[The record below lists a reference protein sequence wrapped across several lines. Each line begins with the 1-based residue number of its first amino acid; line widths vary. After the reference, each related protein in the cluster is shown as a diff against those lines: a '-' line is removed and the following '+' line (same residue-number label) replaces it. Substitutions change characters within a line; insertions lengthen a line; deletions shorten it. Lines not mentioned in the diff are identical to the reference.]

1 MFQKID
7 QAAPLSILEIQPIES
22 FVDTLFKVQMHLA
35 TNNWSTCCE
44 LSNLTSFNVFIYCI
58 YIEFSIYCI

>member
-35 TNNWSTCCE
+35 TNN
-44 LSNLTSFNVFIYCI
+44 
-58 YIEFSIYCI
+58 